1 MSGEYQVI
9 ARKWRPRKFSDVV
22 GQEHVIRTLRNAIRN
37 RRTAHAYLFVGPRG
51 VGKTTTARI
60 FAKALNCFHPVDG
73 EPCCQCESCL
83 AIAGDHSLDV
93 IEVDAA
99 SRNSVENMRELNEE
113 VMHLP
118 SVGKYRIYIID
129 EVHMLSKAAWNALLK
144 TVEEPP
150 SHVKFIFATTEAHL
164 VLPTIVSRCQRFD
177 LQPIS
182 FRLILERLSLIAREE
197 NVRVSSDAL
206 AAIARAA
213 EGGMRDAQSLL
224 DQMIAFFGGEDKE
237 IDEERILSLF
247 GLTAVQE
254 RNALLI
260 AMLTNDRAGAVERIH
275 QLAGRGRN
283 LETLFDDILNGLRSI
298 ELCGILRNPEE
309 VLEVDLP
316 AIEEYRQMG
325 QMTKPLVVRILLEQ
339 LSPVGRILHDAL
351 NKQIYLESIV
361 LKAMREAHAV
371 KLDDILTR
379 LNQLRSKG
387 ELQFLDQLPPA
398 TDLPRVAYPVPVEV
412 VAAGKK
418 KAEVTSSVTPEV
430 VAEEKTVASVASA
443 GLDVP
448 AKGSEVSESQAH
460 PEEQTKV
467 AAPEAQGKIEP
478 LWKRLQEEFVL
489 LKEGTISHWQD
500 QILTIKIAVSR
511 EFLPMQDIQ
520 ARWQE
525 LTGEWAARIDFIAED
540 EESKG
545 SEQSRMP
552 EEQAS
557 FAEPNTAS
565 GGEMEA
571 QLAEKAE
578 VSLVVA
584 EEIEVAGTENPELED
599 SEESPDSEEAFAAE
613 EVSVSAAADLPL
625 ETEEESFYPSGG
637 RDLSNDLSVM
647 QALLAKEAIQK
658 TLTEFGGEIATVLP
672 IN

>member
-83 AIAGDHSLDV
+83 SIAGDHSLDV

-379 LNQLRSKG
+379 LK
-387 ELQFLDQLPPA
+387 
-398 TDLPRVAYPVPVEV
+398 
-412 VAAGKK
+412 
-418 KAEVTSSVTPEV
+418 
-430 VAEEKTVASVASA
+430 
-443 GLDVP
+443 
-448 AKGSEVSESQAH
+448 
-460 PEEQTKV
+460 
-467 AAPEAQGKIEP
+467 
-478 LWKRLQEEFVL
+478 
-489 LKEGTISHWQD
+489 
-500 QILTIKIAVSR
+500 
-511 EFLPMQDIQ
+511 
-520 ARWQE
+520 
-525 LTGEWAARIDFIAED
+525 
-540 EESKG
+540 
-545 SEQSRMP
+545 
-552 EEQAS
+552 
-557 FAEPNTAS
+557 
-565 GGEMEA
+565 
-571 QLAEKAE
+571 
-578 VSLVVA
+578 
-584 EEIEVAGTENPELED
+584 
-599 SEESPDSEEAFAAE
+599 
-613 EVSVSAAADLPL
+613 
-625 ETEEESFYPSGG
+625 
-637 RDLSNDLSVM
+637 
-647 QALLAKEAIQK
+647 
-658 TLTEFGGEIATVLP
+658 
-672 IN
+672 